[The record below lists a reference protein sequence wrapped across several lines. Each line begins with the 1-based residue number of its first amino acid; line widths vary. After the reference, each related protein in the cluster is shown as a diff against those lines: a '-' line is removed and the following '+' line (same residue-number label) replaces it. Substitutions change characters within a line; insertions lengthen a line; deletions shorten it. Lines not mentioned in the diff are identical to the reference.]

1 MLKRLE
7 KNHFCLS
14 GLVESLSVSGQP
26 KINDAEKAISIKTKL
41 FKFFVELESK

>member
-1 MLKRLE
+1 LK
-7 KNHFCLS
+7 
-14 GLVESLSVSGQP
+14 VLSVSGQP